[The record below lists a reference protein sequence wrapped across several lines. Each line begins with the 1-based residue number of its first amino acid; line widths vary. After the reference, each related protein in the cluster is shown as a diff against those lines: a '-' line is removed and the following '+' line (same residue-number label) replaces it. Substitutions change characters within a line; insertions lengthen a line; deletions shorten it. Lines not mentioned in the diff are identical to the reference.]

1 MTDCLVAESR
11 VITIDTLTENRPPDL
26 QTLLEQRRS
35 IRRLCSGPFSL
46 ATKQRLL
53 DAIQLTPAAFN
64 LPPWHVVLISETR
77 AAFWE
82 VVEEGFRANL
92 EGDRLQRY
100 LERLAGFRPGVA
112 VALIFEDRAVH
123 PDLRDA
129 WRISDE
135 QATAYVQQSLGM
147 VQLTIWLSLTAEG
160 LATSLQHWDW
170 LLEDRIADFV
180 GLSTE
185 RYRLAAAMPIGYA
198 DEPPRDIDR
207 IPLDR
212 IVSLERATVEL
223 ASD

>member
-1 MTDCLVAESR
+1 

-46 ATKQRLL
+46 AMKQRLL